1 MKGSFLIK
9 AKQEN
14 VITEKGV
21 RAFILE
27 RLLNSPFERGTAL
40 NVDEKTVEVRIEGNE
55 KQIEK
60 FKAELEKALI
70 AQFGNPIILFSE
82 LKEDQKLEIPALM
95 RSSQALV
102 VGQLQ
107 KGIGVQL
114 AILDALKNMSAELS
128 SQLKGMQTSLSS
140 DLKGMQKGL
149 SSDIRNMQKGLSDDL
164 KALREK

>member
-1 MKGSFLIK
+1 MKASFLVK

-27 RLLNSPFERGTAL
+27 RLLNSPFERGTAF

-60 FKAELEKALI
+60 FKAELEKALVT
-70 AQFGNPIILFSE
+70 QFGNPTILFSE
-82 LKEDQKLEIPALM
+82 LKENPKLEIPPLI
-95 RSSQALV
+95 RSSQALM

-114 AILDALKNMSAELS
+114 AILDALKTMN
-128 SQLKGMQTSLSS
+128 S
-140 DLKGMQKGL
+140 DLSNKL
-149 SSDIRNMQKGLSDDL
+149 EAIL
-164 KALREK
+164 EK